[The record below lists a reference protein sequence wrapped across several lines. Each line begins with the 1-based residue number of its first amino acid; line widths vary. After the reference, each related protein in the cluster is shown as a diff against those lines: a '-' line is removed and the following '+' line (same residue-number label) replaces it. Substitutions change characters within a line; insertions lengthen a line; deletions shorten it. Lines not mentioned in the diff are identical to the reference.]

1 VNASYAGWEWEILGV
16 PIDCSGRSRG
26 EERGPSALR
35 AAGLSE
41 RLRLSDRGDV
51 EAAIRDPTRDPET
64 GVIGFA
70 DLRAAS
76 AAIKAGVAFILGREA
91 RPLVIGGCCSLLP
104 GAIAGAREAVGPTAL
119 AFVDGHLDF
128 YDGNTSD
135 SGEAADMDL
144 AILTGWGPTGVVD
157 SGDGEPLV
165 EPADAVVVGYRDEED
180 TTRLGA
186 VDPAAVAP
194 EMLLV
199 HARDVLANG
208 AAPTGEVAT
217 RWLESRAKPIWLH
230 LDLDVLDEEEFP
242 AVTYPRGAGLSWND
256 VLALARPF
264 LASPRLVGID
274 VTDFN
279 ADRDDDDGLHARRA
293 VDALRVLLGR

>member
-1 VNASYAGWEWEILGV
+1 VNAPYAGWEWEILGA
-16 PIDCSGRSRG
+16 PIDCSGCSRG

-70 DLRAAS
+70 HLRAAS
-76 AAIKAGVAFILGREA
+76 GAIKAGVASILGREA

-135 SGEAADMDL
+135 TGEAADMDL
-144 AILTGWGPTGVVD
+144 AILTGWGR
-157 SGDGEPLV
+157 
-165 EPADAVVVGYRDEED
+165 PASSVQ
-180 TTRLGA
+180 
-186 VDPAAVAP
+186 
-194 EMLLV
+194 
-199 HARDVLANG
+199 
-208 AAPTGEVAT
+208 AT
-217 RWLESRAKPIWLH
+217 ESRSSSPPTWSSSGTGTK
-230 LDLDVLDEEEFP
+230 
-242 AVTYPRGAGLSWND
+242 R
-256 VLALARPF
+256 RPSGS
-264 LASPRLVGID
+264 APSTRQ
-274 VTDFN
+274 
-279 ADRDDDDGLHARRA
+279 R
-293 VDALRVLLGR
+293 